1 MTGVVSGELGVE
13 MSGRSE
19 TIAAKR
25 AAENAYCVYSQF
37 PVGAALLTADG
48 KTIVGCNVEN
58 ASYGLTNCAER
69 AALFAAISQGYVPR
83 SFKALVVYA
92 PKVERIS
99 PCGACRQVMSELLAP
114 ECPVCCCGSDT
125 EQYRVW
131 SSEELLPGAF
141 SF

>member
-1 MTGVVSGELGVE
+1 
-13 MSGRSE
+13 MSSKKE
-19 TIAAKR
+19 TIDAGILPLLDAAKR

-48 KTIVGCNVEN
+48 TTIVGCNVEN
-58 ASYGLTNCAER
+58 ASFGLTNCAER
-69 AALFAAISQGYVPR
+69 AALCAAISQGYAPR

-92 PKVERIS
+92 PKMEHIS
-99 PCGACRQVMSELLAP
+99 PCGACRQVISELLAP
-114 ECPVCCCGSDT
+114 DCPVCCCGSDT

>member
-1 MTGVVSGELGVE
+1 
-13 MSGRSE
+13 MSSKNE
-19 TIAAKR
+19 TISTDMLPLVVAAKR

-69 AALFAAISQGYVPR
+69 AALFAAISQGYAPR

-92 PKVERIS
+92 PEMARIS
-99 PCGACRQVMSELLAP
+99 PCGACRQVISELLAP
-114 ECPVCCCGSDT
+114 ECPVYCCGSDPD
-125 EQYRVW
+125 QYRVW
-131 SSEELLPGAF
+131 SSKELLPGAF